1 MNRRKALLRDLDIVK
16 GSDESKS
23 RSTKNR
29 EDAHLSRVEGEE
41 KGTIEASTG
50 ADTKPPKELLSSLT
64 RTFYNSELESK
75 VLSKYASNNYQV
87 KQLYTQAKHADQAGD
102 IQGSKFYLQIL
113 RKVSPNDVRVIRRLA
128 RLELQQNSPE
138 EARSTLLSGLESF
151 PNDPHL
157 LQGLAQLE
165 LQCGNHDRARQ
176 YYSES
181 IHIKPDFANPYHALA
196 ILEISLGNTLAAE
209 NVLRKGLKHC
219 PGNHR
224 LHHALGDLYREE
236 GMLDDAEIILKR
248 GLECINME
256 AASSGRNLDWSKSFL
271 YTSLSYVAYEKGDI
285 NKCRFLLRESVESDN
300 HMHAQGWYV
309 SS

>member
-29 EDAHLSRVEGEE
+29 EDDHLSRVEGEE
-41 KGTIEASTG
+41 KGNIEASTG